1 MRKID
6 EVWGKSKEDL
16 GLIKESLEPKDFMLK
31 CEEIFKKKFTQG
43 FFFGRISS
51 NFGTESMSIH
61 LGLIKDERDCSSGIR
76 ENDPMYHILSYYPKK
91 GVTML
96 DNDTIEFKSLKSGIS
111 VNPEKG
117 SYMAMS
123 IVKTKPRSST
133 SGLEKQLKT
142 FEKWVDTLHKTMKAS
157 IPDVYGLDKIDKK
170 YLAI

>member
-1 MRKID
+1 MKKID
-6 EVWGKSKEDL
+6 EVWGKSKEEL
-16 GLIKESLEPKDFMLK
+16 GLVVESLDPKDFLAK
-31 CEEIFKKKFTQG
+31 CEVIFKNKFPQG
-43 FFFGRISS
+43 FFHGRVSAT
-51 NFGTESMSIH
+51 FGTESATIY

-117 SYMAMS
+117 SYMAMG

-157 IPDVYGLDKIDKK
+157 IPDVYQVDKIDKK